1 MTNIRQERLKELTY
15 MPPAKESQYRWVAV
29 TSLLLAIGVIL
40 HTISPNIGGVTP
52 NWTIAMYTIAI
63 NLTNPSM
70 SQCLGIGFV
79 AGAVNVPSSKSA
91 FPYGNI
97 ASEIVGAIV
106 CALLVKMF
114 IQIKLGN
121 SKFKPAVC
129 AFFATL
135 GSGGTFTFIL
145 KIVLGLTMQ
154 MWVYMML
161 PVVLAVAV
169 ANTVITQLLYFP
181 AEKLFKVQ
189 SGDK

>member
-1 MTNIRQERLKELTY
+1 MSDIRKERLNELTY

-106 CALLVKMF
+106 CALIVKAF
-114 IQIKLGN
+114 IQLRLGN
-121 SKFKPAVC
+121 NKFKPAVC

-135 GSGGTFTFIL
+135 GSGGTFTLIL
-145 KIVLGLTMQ
+145 KLVLGLSMQ
-154 MWVYMML
+154 IWVYMML

-189 SGDK
+189 SGDN